1 MRNLWKLTSSAYVMS
16 FFAAGCGGHTPLP
29 VMPPGNG
36 GCSGSVISGT
46 MQDSLTHQPVA
57 QGWAALE
64 TGTPLVEPGETP
76 VTIYTFSQTQTV
88 ASDAQGAFSLCS
100 SALAAPAV
108 VVLVALDASGNAYP
122 AFVSSV
128 TGATDL
134 GTVAMGGCTLTCGLE
149 GQQQTSAPAT
159 ISGTVTS
166 TPAAE
171 AGTVAAQYSLH
182 ALDGSSNLWSV
193 AVLPLDPAQSGA
205 FATAAEAGTVAAQYS
220 LHALDGSSNLWSVAV
235 LPLDPAQSGAF
246 ATAAGACPQSAPDC
260 ASYQFTLPSQSP
272 VELVNGG
279 LQQAAVSPFYVIY
292 ASLTTPS
299 ACTERFALTD
309 FQQDGTYFLSGTRGA
324 QLTAATIG
332 FNGCK

>member
-1 MRNLWKLTSSAYVMS
+1 MRNLWKLTSSACVMS

-205 FATAAEAGTVAAQYS
+205 FATAA
-220 LHALDGSSNLWSVAV
+220 
-235 LPLDPAQSGAF
+235 
-246 ATAAGACPQSAPDC
+246 GACPQSAPDC